1 MPESQKLQNRK
12 HINAMI
18 ILCVLVYFTSYIS
31 RINFGAVIL
40 EMVKA
45 DGFLKSEVSLAL
57 TASFITYGAGQL
69 ISGYLGDRVSPKML
83 IFFGFLTTAV
93 MNFLIPFCPS
103 SGFMVA
109 IWGINGFAQAM
120 MWPPLVKIMTTM
132 FTNDVYRKA
141 TVRVSWGSSL
151 GTIAVYLL
159 SPICIVYSGWRSVFR
174 IASVACIVVATI
186 WIIGCSKLEKT
197 VSPHTENINTDNT
210 PQPEN
215 STKNLLPTKA
225 LAFLP
230 GIFIAIILQGALRDG
245 ITTWM
250 PTYIAETYNLDSYIS
265 ILTGVLLPVFS
276 IICFQITLWLVN
288 TKIKNELTCA
298 GSIFGAG
305 IIASALLLIFSSKSA
320 AISVFLSA
328 LLTGSMHG
336 VNLILVCMLQPYFK
350 NTSTVSG
357 LVNSF
362 TYVGS
367 ALSTY
372 GIALISENFGWTVTI
387 AAWGTLAILGTL
399 CCFIHSQKWSK
410 LTR

>member
-1 MPESQKLQNRK
+1 MLELQKLQSKK
-12 HINAMI
+12 HISIMTA
-18 ILCVLVYFTSYIS
+18 LCVLVYFTSYIS

-40 EMVKA
+40 EMVNT

-69 ISGYLGDRVSPKML
+69 ISGYLGDRVSPKIL
-83 IFFGFLTTAV
+83 IFLGFITTAV

-109 IWGINGFAQAM
+109 IWGVNGFAQAM
-120 MWPPLVKIMTTM
+120 MWPPLVKIMTTL
-132 FTNDVYRKA
+132 FTDDIYRKA
-141 TVRVSWGSSL
+141 TVRVSWGSSF

-159 SPICIVYSGWRSVFR
+159 SPVCIVFSGWRSVFW
-174 IASVACIVVATI
+174 IASASCIVVATI
-186 WIIGCSKLEKT
+186 WMIGCSKIEKLVQPHSNGEKVDT
-197 VSPHTENINTDNT
+197 VSQTEN
-210 PQPEN
+210 
-215 STKNLLPTKA
+215 SSKKLLPTKS

-250 PTYIAETYNLDSYIS
+250 PTYIAETYHLDSYIS
-265 ILTGVLLPVFS
+265 ILTGVLLPIFS
-276 IICFQITLWLVN
+276 IICFQLTLWLVN

-305 IIASALLLIFSSKSA
+305 IIASTLLLVFSSKSA
-320 AISVFLSA
+320 AMSVFLSA

-336 VNLILVCMLQPYFK
+336 VNLILICMLQPYFK

-357 LVNSF
+357 IVNSF
-362 TYVGS
+362 TYIGS
-367 ALSTY
+367 AISTY
-372 GIALISENFGWTVTI
+372 GIALISENFGWSVTI
-387 AAWGTLAILGTL
+387 SVWCSLAILGTI
-399 CCFIHSQKWSK
+399 CCFAHSQKWKK

>member
-1 MPESQKLQNRK
+1 MSGLQKLQSKK
-12 HINAMI
+12 HINIMI
-18 ILCVLVYFTSYIS
+18 ALCVIVYFTSYIS

-57 TASFITYGAGQL
+57 TASFITYGVGQL

-83 IFFGFLTTAV
+83 IFLGFITTAL

-109 IWGINGFAQAM
+109 IWGVNGFAQAM

-132 FTNDVYRKA
+132 FTDDVYRKA
-141 TVRVSWGSSL
+141 TVRVSWGSSF
-151 GTIAVYLL
+151 GTITVYLL
-159 SPICIVYSGWRSVFR
+159 SPLCIVYSGWRSVFW
-174 IASVACIVVATI
+174 IASATCIVVATI
-186 WIIGCSKLEKT
+186 WIMGCSKIEKA
-197 VSPHTENINTDNT
+197 VQPHTEDKNDV
-210 PQPEN
+210 E
-215 STKNLLPTKA
+215 TKIETSKRELLPTTA

-230 GIFIAIILQGALRDG
+230 GIFVAIILQGALRDG

-250 PTYIAETYNLDSYIS
+250 PTYIAETYHLDSYIS

-298 GSIFGAG
+298 GSIFFAG
-305 IIASALLLIFSSKSA
+305 IVASSLLLIFSSKSA
-320 AISVFLSA
+320 AMSVFLSA

-362 TYVGS
+362 TYIGS

-387 AAWGTLAILGTL
+387 SVWCALATLGTV
-399 CCFIHSQKWSK
+399 CCFVHSKKWSK

>member
-1 MPESQKLQNRK
+1 MSGLQKLQSRK
-12 HINAMI
+12 HINIMI
-18 ILCVLVYFTSYIS
+18 ALCVLVYFTSYIS

-40 EMVKA
+40 EMVKS
-45 DGFLKSEVSLAL
+45 DGFLKAEVSLAL
-57 TASFITYGAGQL
+57 TASFITYGVGQL
-69 ISGYLGDRVSPKML
+69 ISGYLGDRISPKLL
-83 IFFGFLTTAV
+83 ILSGFVVTAL
-93 MNFLIPFCPS
+93 MNFLIPFCPT

-109 IWGINGFAQAM
+109 VWGINGFAQAM

-132 FTNDVYRKA
+132 FTDDVYRRA
-141 TVRVSWGSSL
+141 TVMVSWGSSF

-174 IASVACIVVATI
+174 VAAATCIVVATI
-186 WIIGCSKLEKT
+186 WMIGCSKIEKA
-197 VSPHTENINTDNT
+197 VQPHIDDKVDAETEVETS
-210 PQPEN
+210 QRE
-215 STKNLLPTKA
+215 LLPTKVLA
-225 LAFLP
+225 LLP

-250 PTYIAETYNLDSYIS
+250 PTYIAETYHLDSYIS

-298 GSIFGAG
+298 GSIFFAG
-305 IIASALLLIFSSKSA
+305 IIASAFLLFFSSKSA
-320 AISVFLSA
+320 AMSVLLSA

-362 TYVGS
+362 TYIGS
-367 ALSTY
+367 AISTY

-387 AAWGTLAILGTL
+387 SVWCALAILGTV
-399 CCFIHSQKWSK
+399 CCLAHSRKWKK